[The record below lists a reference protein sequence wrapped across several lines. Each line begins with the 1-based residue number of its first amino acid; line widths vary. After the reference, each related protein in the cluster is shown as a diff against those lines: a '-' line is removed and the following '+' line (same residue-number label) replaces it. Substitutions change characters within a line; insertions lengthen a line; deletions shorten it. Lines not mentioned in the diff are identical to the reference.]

1 MYVIS
6 FVGGLWVLGRFG
18 RGWRF
23 DRERLA
29 FVPRDEPAGGNR
41 ADRPSDYTATDR
53 SDP

>member
-18 RGWRF
+18 RGWRV

-41 ADRPSDYTATDR
+41 ADRPPDR
-53 SDP
+53 GDP